1 MKATSRKTV
10 RPRALATAALASLFL
25 AACGG
30 GGSPTDSG
38 HVLANA
44 YVEKT
49 FVANDAA
56 AYSPTLA
63 TDAAF
68 QDAWGIAIRP
78 AGVPGHFWVL
88 AGNKSYEYV
97 GDVSGK
103 TVAPCTTAGALCAD
117 LAPLAANTI
126 TFPGFP
132 VDIAT
137 GNVDIANNHATG
149 VVFNGVPTSFVITQT
164 PSAPSTNTA
173 TITAGAKFLFAT
185 NFGAIYAW
193 TERKHADG
201 SGYDR
206 ADTAVKVFDTRDDP
220 TDCGQFYG
228 LAISPTSDRLYAA
241 DFGRDSGHAAC
252 DNVGAVAGVPQSFRV
267 RVFDKTLNNSGRL
280 HEITATLDG
289 GHAFANPFAAD
300 AANIRAGDFVAWNV
314 QVVGTSV
321 FVMYAQVQQDPAMP
335 VGTPWPA
342 NEVHAPGAGRL
353 AEFDLD
359 GRLIATW
366 NDNGLLNAPWG
377 IAKAP
382 ANFGALSNTLLIGN
396 FGDYDEGGNKGAIT
410 AFDTASRRAVNV
422 ARNPDGTPLLVPGIW
437 GMTFGNGDT
446 LGDTDTLYFA
456 SAPNDEADG
465 LFGSLRYSAP

>member
-1 MKATSRKTV
+1 MTETSGNFAR
-10 RPRALATAALASLFL
+10 RGPL
-25 AACGG
+25 AAAVATTLWLAGCGG

-38 HVLANA
+38 HALANA
-44 YVEKT
+44 YVQT
-49 FVANDAA
+49 AFVANDAA
-56 AYSPTLA
+56 AYAPTVA
-63 TDAAF
+63 ADAAF

-88 AGNKSYEYV
+88 AGNKSYEYL
-97 GDVSGK
+97 GDVTGK
-103 TVAPCTTAGALCAD
+103 TVAPCTAAGKLCAD

-126 TFPGFP
+126 TFPGWP
-132 VDIAT
+132 VDAAT
-137 GNVDIANNHATG
+137 GKPDIANDHATG
-149 VVFNGVPTSFVITQT
+149 VVFNSVATSFVITQT

-173 TITAGAKFLFAT
+173 SVTAGAKFLFAT

-206 ADTAVKVFDTRDDP
+206 ADTGLKIFDTRDDA

-241 DFGRDSGHAAC
+241 DFGRDTSGACNNTAAI
-252 DNVGAVAGVPQSFRV
+252 AGVAQSFRV
-267 RVFDKTLNNSGRL
+267 RVFDKTLGTDGRL
-280 HEITATLDG
+280 KEITSTLSG
-289 GHAFANPFAAD
+289 GKAFTNPFAAD
-300 AANIRAGDFVAWNV
+300 PTHVVAGDYVPWNI
-314 QVVGTSV
+314 QLVGTSL
-321 FVMYAQVQQDPAMP
+321 FVPYAQVQQDPAMP

-359 GRLIATW
+359 GQLIAVW
-366 NDNGLLNAPWG
+366 SDGGRLDAPWG
-377 IAKAP
+377 IAMAP
-382 ANFGALSNTLLIGN
+382 ANFGALSNTLLVGN
-396 FGDYDEGGNKGAIT
+396 FGDYDGDSNQGSIT
-410 AFDTASRRAVNV
+410 AFDTSTRRAVNV
-422 ARNPDGTPLLVPGIW
+422 VRNPDGTPLLVPGIW

-446 LGDTDTLYFA
+446 LGDANALYFA

-465 LFGSLRYSAP
+465 LFGSLRYGAP

>member
-1 MKATSRKTV
+1 MARIARFSRTTT
-10 RPRALATAALASLFL
+10 ALAASLWL
-25 AACGG
+25 SACGG

-38 HVLANA
+38 HQRADS
-44 YVEKT
+44 YVMT
-49 FVANDAA
+49 PFVANDAA

-63 TDAAF
+63 AAPAF

-78 AGVPGHFWVL
+78 AGIPGHFWVV
-88 AGNKSYEYV
+88 AGNKTYEYV
-97 GDVSGK
+97 GDVTGK

-117 LAPLAANTI
+117 LAPLAANTV
-126 TFPGFP
+126 TFPGWP

-137 GNVDIANNHATG
+137 GNPDIANNHSTG
-149 VVFNGVPTSFVITQT
+149 VVFNGTATSFVITQT
-164 PSAPSTNTA
+164 PSAPSANT
-173 TITAGAKFLFAT
+173 TSITAGAKFLFAT

-206 ADTAVKVFDTRDDP
+206 ADTAVKVFDTRDDS

-241 DFGRDSGHAAC
+241 DFGRDTRGAC
-252 DNVGAVAGVPQSFRV
+252 NNAPAIASVSQSFRI
-267 RVFDKTLNNSGRL
+267 RVFDKTLGGDGRL
-280 HEITATLDG
+280 QEITSTVNG
-289 GHAFANPFAAD
+289 GHAFTNPFAAD
-300 AANIRAGDFVAWNV
+300 AAHIVAGDVVPWNI
-314 QVVGTSV
+314 QLVGTHL
-321 FVMYAQVQQDPAMP
+321 FVMYAQVQQDPAQP

-359 GRLIATW
+359 GKLVAVW
-366 NDNGLLNAPWG
+366 NDGGTLNAPWG
-377 IAKAP
+377 IALAP
-382 ANFGALSNTLLIGN
+382 ADFGGLSNTLLVGN
-396 FGDYDEGGNKGAIT
+396 FGDYDDGGDKGAIT
-410 AFDTASRRAVNV
+410 AFDTGSRRAVNV
-422 ARNPDGTPLLVPGIW
+422 ARNPDGTPLLIAGIW

-446 LGDTDTLYFA
+446 LGDANALYFA

-465 LFGSLRYSAP
+465 LFGVLRYPAP